1 MMLIL
6 NAVLAVT
13 IVTAILSLLG
23 WGIVTERARMASIT
37 RHASRRTRVHAGVQ
51 AAQPGYRPY
60 GRAPELSA

>member
-6 NAVLAVT
+6 NAVLAT
-13 IVTAILSLLG
+13 TTVTAILALLG
-23 WGIVTERARMASIT
+23 WGIVTDRARMASIS

>member
-6 NAVLAVT
+6 NAVLATT
-13 IVTAILSLLG
+13 IVTTILALLG
-23 WGIVTERARMASIT
+23 WGIVTDRARMASIS
-37 RHASRRTRVHAGVQ
+37 RHASRRARVHAGAQ